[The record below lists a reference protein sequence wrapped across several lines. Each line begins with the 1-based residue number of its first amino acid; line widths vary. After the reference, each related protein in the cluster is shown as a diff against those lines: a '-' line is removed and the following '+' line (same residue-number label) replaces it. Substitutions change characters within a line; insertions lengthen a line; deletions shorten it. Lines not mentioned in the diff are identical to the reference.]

1 MKSNDTIEK
10 PYKKKNKIKIYIN
23 TIKDIILILVF
34 FTIGFYGYEMYN
46 NNKKEL
52 ENVQLSLLELRES
65 ISIDNQRRAKIEN
78 ATNIILKYNSK
89 IPKEIA
95 VQYGAWYVNEA
106 EKYPNYDYKL
116 TLAIHLHESRFNKN
130 KIGMDGELGVGQIM
144 RYTAQNIAR
153 DLQISAYN
161 DSMRADTK
169 TNIMLS
175 TKYIHDMLV
184 DCGGNLELAI
194 ASYNGGPRTKYK
206 KWKKGIITKDEV
218 HPVTLQYVPMV
229 LANYNKFVN
238 NELKY

>member
-1 MKSNDTIEK
+1 MKSNENTEK
-10 PYKKKNKIKIYIN
+10 IHKKKNKIKTYIN
-23 TIKDIILILVF
+23 IIKDIILIVVF
-34 FTIGFYGYEMYN
+34 LTIGFYGYEMYD

-52 ENVQLSLLELRES
+52 EKVQLSLLELRES

-78 ATNIILKYNSK
+78 ATNIILKYNNK
-89 IPKEIA
+89 ISKEIA
-95 VQYGAWYVNEA
+95 VQYAAWYVNEA
-106 EKYPNYDYKL
+106 EKYPNYDYKI
-116 TLAIHLHESRFNKN
+116 TLAIHLHESHFNKD
-130 KIGMDGELGVGQIM
+130 KIGSSGELGIGQIM
-144 RYTAQNIAR
+144 RYTAQSIAR
-153 DLQISAYN
+153 DLQINAYN

-206 KWKKGIITKDEV
+206 QWKKGTISKEEV

-229 LANYNKFVN
+229 LTNYNNFIN
-238 NELKY
+238 DELKY